1 MHILKISTLVISL
14 LNTKFMPCFFPCKHK
29 KKLTQSTRNWAR
41 GKGMSVVIKKVF
53 LLLLYHHLLFD
64 IDTSA

>member
-14 LNTKFMPCFFPCKHK
+14 LNTKFMPYFFPCKH

-41 GKGMSVVIKKVF
+41 EIGMSVVIKKVF